1 MAIRPYKSR
10 RGEWPYSLTDYAS
23 QGRPYKRNITIHYSL
38 FTIHYSLFTIHYSL
52 FPTPQTLHDG
62 GFPLHPTPYTLHPTP
77 YTPHPRSP
85 EAPCHNPYLAST
97 FRKVAQASTALSAKL
112 ANSKNRF
119 NSLRNKFLS
128 TSKASRFKFAG
139 VTMVSNKVAYSFP
152 G

>member
-1 MAIRPYKSR
+1 MGCFWGFCREAGVLRVQGAFAAGAGGHRCGNCRNCRNCGKLKVVIYYSCCS
-10 RGEWPYSLTDYAS
+10 PYSL
-23 QGRPYKRNITIHYSL
+23 Q
-38 FTIHYSLFTIHYSL
+38 
-52 FPTPQTLHDG
+52 PTP
-62 GFPLHPTPYTLHPTP
+62 PTPETQF
-77 YTPHPRSP
+77 
-85 EAPCHNPYLAST
+85 HNPYLAST
-97 FRKVAQASTALSAKL
+97 FRKMAQASAALSAKL